1 MMTIIRKKKNTT
13 TRKYRGINLS
23 APVFNDFYKHLG
35 SVDKTNYQLPVAS
48 KKKPKYTMPLTLVG
62 TAAGIIQPS
71 LKVSKNTNLQYAV
84 FVKEKLKPIMTPE
97 FDQAHKH
104 QCIPKFSKNPITH
117 IKQIKESIKYY
128 DEDIFSYQESLSK
141 SQNKLELE
149 KEMINI
155 KKKKLQL
162 QQFLAEYKY
171 IFKDINLQF
180 REKMRERFMKKAI
193 IGILIWSTIGT
204 LVGMALDKI
213 TKKCSNKK

>member
-1 MMTIIRKKKNTT
+1 MITIIRKKKNTT

-23 APVFNDFYKHLG
+23 APVFNEFYKHLA
-35 SVDKTNYQLPVAS
+35 SVDKTNYQLTVAS
-48 KKKPKYTMPLTLVG
+48 KKNYTMPLTLVG

-71 LKVSKNTNLQYAV
+71 LKVSKNIKMQYAV

-141 SQNKLELE
+141 SPNKFELE
-149 KEMINI
+149 KEIINI

-193 IGILIWSTIGT
+193 SGILIWSTIGT
-204 LVGMALDKI
+204 LVGVALDKI
-213 TKKCSNKK
+213 TKKCSK

>member
-1 MMTIIRKKKNTT
+1 MTIIRKKKNTT

-23 APVFNDFYKHLG
+23 APVFNDFYKHLA
-35 SVDKTNYQLPVAS
+35 SVDKTNYQLTVAS
-48 KKKPKYTMPLTLVG
+48 KKNYTMPLTLVG

-71 LKVSKNTNLQYAV
+71 LKVSKNIKMQYAV

-162 QQFLAEYKY
+162 QQF
-171 IFKDINLQF
+171 
-180 REKMRERFMKKAI
+180 
-193 IGILIWSTIGT
+193 T
-204 LVGMALDKI
+204 LVGVALDKI
-213 TKKCSNKK
+213 TKKCSK